1 LYDERWMTA
10 DVRMVGFARRTTV
23 DTAIAWIDAQSRRP
37 LDAELVTLREAAG
50 RVLAAAIVSA
60 VDVPGFDRAT
70 MDGYAVV
77 ADSTEGASPYNRITL
92 AILGEVLPGVPFD
105 GAISAGQAVR
115 IMTGAPMPRGANAVL
130 PAEWTEP
137 LDART
142 IAVTASVSPSKHV
155 GARGE
160 DITSGTVV
168 LPAGRSLRPQDL
180 GVASSI
186 GMGEVPVVRRPV
198 VRLLITGNELLPSG
212 TAPPGQRPGAGPAR
226 SWR

>member
-1 LYDERWMTA
+1 MIAVRSLMGDTRKGIA
-10 DVRMVGFARRTTV
+10 DDVRMRGFALRHTV
-23 DTAIAWIDAQSRRP
+23 NAVLDWLDAQLHP
-37 LDAELVTLREAAG
+37 LSDEVVPLRTAAG
-50 RVLAAAIVSA
+50 RVLAASIVSS

-92 AILGEVLPGVPFD
+92 SIVGDVLPGVPFD
-105 GAISAGQAVR
+105 SAIAAGQAAR

-137 LDART
+137 LDPHT

-160 DITSGTVV
+160 DITRGTVV

-198 VRLLITGNELLPSG
+198 V
-212 TAPPGQRPGAGPAR
+212 
-226 SWR
+226 